1 VRSIDG
7 FNPLDPHITVIKSGG
22 VTTSLILPGS
32 GNNMG
37 GEAYVVKL
45 NVGKASGRSELSIE
59 DMIADP
65 DHTWRYMKMA
75 CGENAK
81 SVYGKVG
88 RDFGPFS
95 R

>member
-1 VRSIDG
+1 
-7 FNPLDPHITVIKSGG
+7 
-22 VTTSLILPGS
+22 
-32 GNNMG
+32 MG

-45 NVGKASGRSELSIE
+45 GVGKASGRSELSIE
-59 DMIADP
+59 SMIADQ

-95 R
+95 RRVLTSDSARV